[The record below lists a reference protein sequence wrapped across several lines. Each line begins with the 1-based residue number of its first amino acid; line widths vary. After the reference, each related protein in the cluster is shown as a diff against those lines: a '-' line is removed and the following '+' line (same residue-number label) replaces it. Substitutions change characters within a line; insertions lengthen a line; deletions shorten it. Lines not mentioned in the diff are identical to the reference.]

1 MALLFSLNFI
11 YLIYNTLCRNTICPL
26 HSTQAFGGIFIYTW
40 LSDVLQKEYEQVRL
54 IKESSRGSVRLIRH
68 NTTGR
73 QFILRQFTGNPEV
86 YRKLLDYTC
95 PNLPTVFEVACQGD
109 QNLVLEEFIQGDT
122 LGFLLKGGLFSPD
135 ETRKIVLQVCKAL
148 WVLHSIGAVHRDVKP
163 ENIILRGNEAVL
175 INFDAA
181 RLHKPEHE
189 MDTQILG
196 TTGFAAPEQYGLSQ
210 SDIRTDIYALG
221 VLINVMLTGEHPSK
235 KLADGKMGRV
245 VDRCTHVNP
254 QHRYK
259 NVLRLM
265 EAL

>member
-1 MALLFSLNFI
+1 ME
-11 YLIYNTLCRNTICPL
+11 
-26 HSTQAFGGIFIYTW
+26 GIFIYTW
-40 LSDVLQKEYEQVRL
+40 LTQVLQEEYQEVRL
-54 IKESSRGSVRLIRH
+54 IKESPRSTVRLIRH
-68 NTTGR
+68 LATGR
-73 QFILRQFTGNPEV
+73 HFILRRFTGNPEV
-86 YRKLLDYTC
+86 YQTLLDYAC
-95 PNLPTVFEVACQGD
+95 PNLPTVFEVAVQG
-109 QNLVLEEFIQGDT
+109 QENLVLEEFIQGDT
-122 LGFLLKGGLFSPD
+122 LGFLLKGGLFSVD
-135 ETRKIVLQVCKAL
+135 ETRRIVLQVCRAL

-163 ENIILRGNEAVL
+163 ENIILRGDQAVL
-175 INFDAA
+175 IDFDAA

-221 VLINVMLTGEHPSK
+221 VLINVMLTGKHPSK
-235 KLADGKMGRV
+235 ELAGGKMGRI

-259 NVLRLM
+259 NILRLM